1 MAEIR
6 FLPVCSAC
14 RTILDDQEID
24 YRPCISEIEHAPNT
38 EHSALEHEIIPNRC
52 PKCGEYFERI
62 VLYTDVPVPPTRRLK
77 I

>member
-6 FLPVCSAC
+6 FLPVCSSC
-14 RTILDDQEID
+14 RAILDDHEVD
-24 YRPCISEIEHAPNT
+24 YRLCIEDIERAPKYKA
-38 EHSALEHEIIPNRC
+38 EFSHEIVPNRC

-62 VLYTDVPVPPTRRLK
+62 VLYTDVPVPPTRRLT

>member
-1 MAEIR
+1 MAEII

-14 RTILDDQEID
+14 RAILDDQEID
-24 YRPCISEIEHAPNT
+24 YRPAYGDIESVPNHYKAAMECEIVPY
-38 EHSALEHEIIPNRC
+38 RC

-62 VLYTDVPVPPTRRLK
+62 VLYTDLPVHPTRRLT